1 MAQQFNLAAYLGQK
15 FKDLFHELSHQA
27 VSKYCWKDLLIVFLG
42 VALYTI
48 GFSFLIYPQR
58 VTTGG
63 LMGICNIITIITSI
77 KVDIPYNIANITLLV
92 IAFLFLDKNFFI
104 KTLIGI
110 GLLAIFIPLATR
122 TAIPDPSVESL
133 WHLQILKDQPLLALI
148 LGAMMCGLG
157 LGLIFSVNGSS
168 GGTDVIVA
176 LISKYRNMSFGRI
189 FVIVDGSIVLFSY
202 FANVY
207 LADLKIDPLVAFDK
221 LVMSFIEVVLLAMT
235 MDWYTSGSRQSVQ
248 FMIFSSKCQEI
259 NDAIT
264 SRLRRGCTILEA
276 TGGYTG
282 QPQKVLLVV
291 VRKQQSVAIS
301 RIIEEIDPKAFVS
314 QGAVK
319 GVYGEG
325 FESIKKIK

>member
-1 MAQQFNLAAYLGQK
+1 
-15 FKDLFHELSHQA
+15 
-27 VSKYCWKDLLIVFLG
+27 
-42 VALYTI
+42 
-48 GFSFLIYPQR
+48 
-58 VTTGG
+58 
-63 LMGICNIITIITSI
+63 
-77 KVDIPYNIANITLLV
+77 
-92 IAFLFLDKNFFI
+92 
-104 KTLIGI
+104 
-110 GLLAIFIPLATR
+110 
-122 TAIPDPSVESL
+122 
-133 WHLQILKDQPLLALI
+133 
-148 LGAMMCGLG
+148 MMCGLG

-189 FVIVDGSIVLFSY
+189 FVIVDGTVVLFSY

>member
-1 MAQQFNLAAYLGQK
+1 M
-15 FKDLFHELSHQA
+15 
-27 VSKYCWKDLLIVFLG
+27 V
-42 VALYTI
+42 
-48 GFSFLIYPQR
+48 
-58 VTTGG
+58 
-63 LMGICNIITIITSI
+63 
-77 KVDIPYNIANITLLV
+77 
-92 IAFLFLDKNFFI
+92 
-104 KTLIGI
+104 
-110 GLLAIFIPLATR
+110 
-122 TAIPDPSVESL
+122 
-133 WHLQILKDQPLLALI
+133 LKDQPLLALI
-148 LGAMMCGLG
+148 LGSMMCGLG

-189 FVIVDGSIVLFSY
+189 FVAVDGTVVLFSY

-207 LADLKIDPLVAFDK
+207 LADIKIDPLVAFDK

-235 MDWYTSGSRQSVQ
+235 MDWYTSGNRQSVQ
-248 FMIFSSKCQEI
+248 FMIFSSKYQEI

-264 SRLRRGCTILEA
+264 SRLRRGCTLLEA

-314 QGAVK
+314 NGAVK

-325 FESIKKIK
+325 FESLKKIK

>member
-1 MAQQFNLAAYLGQK
+1 MAQQFNLASYLGQK
-15 FKDLFHELSHQA
+15 FKDLIQELSQQV
-27 VSKYCWKDLLIVFLG
+27 VSKYFWKDLLIVFLG

-207 LADLKIDPLVAFDK
+207 LADIKIDALVAFDK

-248 FMIFSSKCQEI
+248 FMIFSSKYQEI

>member
-1 MAQQFNLAAYLGQK
+1 MAQNFNLVTFVGQK
-15 FKDLFHELSHQA
+15 FKDLGNELSKQA
-27 VSKYCWKDLLIVFLG
+27 LSKYFWKDLVIVFLG
-42 VALYTI
+42 VLLYTI

-63 LMGICNIITIITSI
+63 LMGICNIITIITGI
-77 KVDIPYNIANITLLV
+77 KVDIPYNIINISLLLV
-92 IAFLFLDKNFFI
+92 AFLFLDKNFF
-104 KTLIGI
+104 
-110 GLLAIFIPLATR
+110 
-122 TAIPDPSVESL
+122 
-133 WHLQILKDQPLLALI
+133 
-148 LGAMMCGLG
+148 
-157 LGLIFSVNGSS
+157 
-168 GGTDVIVA
+168 
-176 LISKYRNMSFGRI
+176 SKYRNMSFGRI
-189 FVIVDGSIVLFSY
+189 FVAVDGTVVLFSY

-207 LADLKIDPLVAFDK
+207 LADIKIDALVAFDK

-235 MDWYTSGSRQSVQ
+235 MDWYTSGNKQSIQ
-248 FMIFSSKCQEI
+248 FMIFSSKYQEI

-264 SRLRRGCTILEA
+264 SRLRRGCTILDA

-282 QPQKVLLVV
+282 QTQKVLLVV

-325 FESIKKIK
+325 FESLKKIK

>member
-27 VSKYCWKDLLIVFLG
+27 VSKYFWKDLLIVFLG

-207 LADLKIDPLVAFDK
+207 LADIKIDALVAFDK

-248 FMIFSSKCQEI
+248 FMIFSSKYQEI

-282 QPQKVLLVV
+282 LPQKVLLVV